1 MKLTTEQIATINETL
16 VLNGLIYDDIK
27 LEVADHIASEI
38 EATMTEKD
46 ILFEMAYKQAFEKWK
61 RSLVITSSSA
71 WLGVF
76 FQAPRVVVDKMISY
90 SKRQIVFVLM
100 STIIFGFFL
109 ALIVS
114 NIHQEQNFNA
124 LNWGIRGGFL
134 LMVLATIASLF
145 LIWKSKIR
153 TTYGRLFLY
162 RGWLT
167 FLFIFQFNFING
179 PLRHFNFNNSLW
191 HNFINYFFIGF
202 PFFYSFFQIMMVIEH
217 FKTAKKLKLV

>member
-1 MKLTTEQIATINETL
+1 MKLTTEQIATIEETL
-16 VLNGLIYDDIK
+16 VLNGVVYDDIK
-27 LEVADHIASEI
+27 LELLDHIATEI
-38 EATMTEKD
+38 ELEISIEEKP
-46 ILFEMAYKQAFEKWK
+46 FEVVLKEVFEKWK

-114 NIHQEQNFNA
+114 NIHQEQTFNA
-124 LNWGIRGGFL
+124 LNWGLRGGFL

-145 LIWKSKIR
+145 LIWKSKIK

-167 FLFIFQFNFING
+167 FLFIFQFNLING
-179 PLRHFNFNNSLW
+179 PLRHFNVNNSLW
-191 HNFINYFFIGF
+191 HNFISCFFIGF
-202 PFFYSFFQIMMVIEH
+202 PFFYSFFQIMMAFEH

>member
-1 MKLTTEQIATINETL
+1 MKLTTQQIATIEETL
-16 VLNGLIYDDIK
+16 VLNGVVYDDIK
-27 LEVADHIASEI
+27 LELLDHIATEI
-38 EATMTEKD
+38 ELEISIEEKP
-46 ILFEMAYKQAFEKWK
+46 FEVVLKEVFERWK

-114 NIHQEQNFNA
+114 NIHQEQTFNA
-124 LNWGIRGGFL
+124 LNWGLRGGFL

-145 LIWKSKIR
+145 LIWKSKIK

-167 FLFIFQFNFING
+167 FLFIFQFNLING
-179 PLRHFNFNNSLW
+179 PLRHFNVNNSLW
-191 HNFINYFFIGF
+191 HNFISCFFIGF
-202 PFFYSFFQIMMVIEH
+202 PFFYSFFQIMMAFEH